1 MAISLYQNISP
12 DNIIKFIAI
21 RTKKYHLERHVI
33 FITPGGQEGSKMCSR
48 GTSWRLFFPV

>member
-1 MAISLYQNISP
+1 MAILLYQNISP

-33 FITPGGQEGSKMCSR
+33 FYNPRRPGGE
-48 GTSWRLFFPV
+48 

>member
-1 MAISLYQNISP
+1 MAILLCQNISP

-33 FITPGGQEGSKMCSR
+33 FITPGGQEGSDMCSC
-48 GTSWRLFFPV
+48 GTLWRLFFPV